1 MQYDFDS
8 VIDRRQ
14 TGCAKWDAAPF
25 IFGSEDI
32 IPMWVAD
39 MDFPIAKPI
48 TEAIKKRADHE
59 VYGYNMPAMP
69 SLTEAIINRLRRNY
83 DWEVAPEWI
92 VMTPGVVAALFA
104 AVKAYTTPGDS
115 VLHQGPVYYPF
126 WSAIKENGC
135 HVANNQL
142 LENGDRYEI
151 DFEDLESHFK
161 TRMDLRPVP
170 SRVRM
175 MIMCNPHNPVGR
187 VWDKEELIKMGE
199 IVVKGNALMVAD
211 EIHCELLLNG
221 AKHIPFATLSPEF
234 EQKSITCMAP
244 SKTFNLA
251 GLEASV
257 IIIPDKATRRKFN
270 EARAGIMPGINTF
283 GLVALEAAFDHGD
296 EWLTQL
302 LAYLEKNLDYLAR
315 FFQDNIPEINVFKPE
330 GTYLVWLDCRKLGM
344 DDMELRRFMREKA
357 KIGMDDGYLFG
368 PSGSGFQRMNIACP
382 KSTLTEAL
390 NRMASAVKALR

>member
-1 MQYDFDS
+1 
-8 VIDRRQ
+8 
-14 TGCAKWDAAPF
+14 
-25 IFGSEDI
+25 
-32 IPMWVAD
+32 
-39 MDFPIAKPI
+39 
-48 TEAIKKRADHE
+48 
-59 VYGYNMPAMP
+59 
-69 SLTEAIINRLRRNY
+69 
-83 DWEVAPEWI
+83 
-92 VMTPGVVAALFA
+92 
-104 AVKAYTTPGDS
+104 
-115 VLHQGPVYYPF
+115 
-126 WSAIKENGC
+126 
-135 HVANNQL
+135 
-142 LENGDRYEI
+142 
-151 DFEDLESHFK
+151 
-161 TRMDLRPVP
+161 
-170 SRVRM
+170 M

-187 VWDKEELIKMGE
+187 VWDKDELIKMGE

-221 AKHIPFATLSPEF
+221 AKHIPFAKLSPEF

-315 FFQDNIPEINVFKPE
+315 FFQDNIPEIKVFKPE